1 MLSPEKN
8 NITIVEDPRTGEV
21 SLLGAEVIKVLD
33 LDHFLQLLQVGE
45 ANRHATNTKLNTES
59 SRSHAILM
67 VYVQRSVKGKE
78 ENEGFAPQNNTR
90 VDLSSGTGAPKIL
103 KSKFLI
109 VDLAGSERIDKSGS
123 EGHMLEEAKFINLSL
138 TSLGKCIN
146 ALAENSP
153 HIPIRDSKL
162 TSLLR
167 DSFGGSARTSLI
179 ITIGPS
185 TRHYTETASTIMFG
199 QRAMKI
205 VNMVKLKEEFDYE
218 SLCRKL
224 EYQVDSLTAEMERQ
238 QKWRDVEKLQIDRKL
253 EECQNS
259 LAEAKNIVVR
269 SEVLEKENDRLESE
283 IKFVLE
289 QLEIQK
295 DQNKIMC
302 DDVDRLTLSLKQ
314 SEERHLENY
323 THQKVLSETTQMYEK
338 KIAELFKQLEDEH
351 AKYESSEEQLLQES
365 QLQISTLQMVLA
377 DTTQMYEKKM
387 TDLSTQLEEERV
399 RSEHLEEQLVEM
411 RKHLTDSIKEEN
423 DCFQMKLQEMD
434 QLQKNLMNELKS
446 LRSERDEILSEKT
459 LQYQELQK
467 MLQRLVDEE
476 RQRKCLEMETA
487 NLKKLLSEYKID
499 LETKQ
504 SCTTNGSGGA
514 ASALGNQTRIIKGNK
529 SRDALSGQRSTIFKI
544 FEEVGL
550 QKILDLL
557 RSEDL
562 DVQIHAVKVVANLAA
577 EDINQERIVE
587 EGGLDALLLLL
598 ESSENTTI
606 LRVISGAIANLAMNE
621 FNQGLIMS
629 KGGARLL
636 ANLASKTDDPQT
648 LRMVAGAIANLC
660 GNEKLHVM
668 LKEEGGIKAL
678 LYMVKSGNSDVIA
691 QIARGLANFAK
702 CESRTI
708 NQGYRKGRSLLVED
722 GALTWMVANQNITI
736 SSTRRHIEL
745 ALCHLAQN
753 EDNVQD
759 FVTSGGIIELK
770 RISLESPRE
779 DIRHLAKKTLNSNP
793 ALVREM
799 QKG

>member
-224 EYQVDSLTAEMERQ
+224 EYQ
-238 QKWRDVEKLQIDRKL
+238 
-253 EECQNS
+253 
-259 LAEAKNIVVR
+259 
-269 SEVLEKENDRLESE
+269 VLEKENDRLESE

>member
-1 MLSPEKN
+1 
-8 NITIVEDPRTGEV
+8 
-21 SLLGAEVIKVLD
+21 
-33 LDHFLQLLQVGE
+33 
-45 ANRHATNTKLNTES
+45 
-59 SRSHAILM
+59 
-67 VYVQRSVKGKE
+67 
-78 ENEGFAPQNNTR
+78 
-90 VDLSSGTGAPKIL
+90 
-103 KSKFLI
+103 
-109 VDLAGSERIDKSGS
+109 
-123 EGHMLEEAKFINLSL
+123 
-138 TSLGKCIN
+138 
-146 ALAENSP
+146 
-153 HIPIRDSKL
+153 
-162 TSLLR
+162 
-167 DSFGGSARTSLI
+167 
-179 ITIGPS
+179 
-185 TRHYTETASTIMFG
+185 
-199 QRAMKI
+199 
-205 VNMVKLKEEFDYE
+205 
-218 SLCRKL
+218 
-224 EYQVDSLTAEMERQ
+224 MERQ

-269 SEVLEKENDRLESE
+269 SEVLEKENGRLESE

-314 SEERHLENY
+314 SEEHHLENY

-338 KIAELFKQLEDEH
+338 KVVELFKQLEDEH

-365 QLQISTLQMVLA
+365 QLQISTLQTVLA

-446 LRSERDEILSEKT
+446 LRSERVEILSEKT

-467 MLQRLVDEE
+467 MHQRLVDEE

-529 SRDALSGQRSTIFKI
+529 SRDTLSGQRSTIFKI

-577 EDINQERIVE
+577 EDINQERIVK

-606 LRVISGAIANLAMNE
+606 LRVTSGAIANLAMNE

-722 GALTWMVANQNITI
+722 GALTWMVVNQNITI